1 MLGKSPGKSV
11 GQLGRQQQQG
21 AAAASPKLVSQ
32 PASPARK
39 QAPAARK
46 QLLKE
51 EQGGSGN
58 KSPVQVNAVAS
69 LTVAEPAQEPAV
81 LLPPAPESI
90 VELTPATYQD
100 FILRESGDA
109 LVLVDFYTDW
119 CGPCKLMDAH
129 LHHLTFAFKGVK
141 FAKFNCGRYEDFS
154 TGLRIRSLPTFRLYY
169 KRKCLE
175 QLTGAQPVK
184 LRQLLVH
191 YFRPSRK

>member
-1 MLGKSPGKSV
+1 MLVNSPGKSV
-11 GQLGRQQQQG
+11 ARQQQQG
-21 AAAASPKLVSQ
+21 TATASPGKLVSQ
-32 PASPARK
+32 PAAPARGGK
-39 QAPAARK
+39 QGPARK

-51 EQGGSGN
+51 ERD
-58 KSPVQVNAVAS
+58 SPVQVNSAVAS
-69 LTVAEPAQEPAV
+69 LTVTEPAQEPAV
-81 LLPPAPESI
+81 VLPPAPESI

-100 FILRESGDA
+100 FLLRESSNS

-154 TGLRIRSLPTFRLYY
+154 TGLRIRSLPTFRLYH

-184 LRQLLVH
+184 LRQLVVH

>member
-90 VELTPATYQD
+90 VELTPATYQV
-100 FILRESGDA
+100 REKGPNGSRRQESAQGDQCPFSVA
-109 LVLVDFYTDW
+109 PFPPPAQTRGEHYS
-119 CGPCKLMDAH
+119 PC
-129 LHHLTFAFKGVK
+129 
-141 FAKFNCGRYEDFS
+141 
-154 TGLRIRSLPTFRLYY
+154 
-169 KRKCLE
+169 CLK
-175 QLTGAQPVK
+175 QPVADGAHA
-184 LRQLLVH
+184 L
-191 YFRPSRK
+191 